1 MDLAKGGRKVSLI
14 FFAAGIVLT
23 ALSLAVGISDNPTG
37 IFLLYTGITLLM
49 LGFVHRWRSVK
60 RFLMLTGISLA
71 GFVLFAVAHNGMYAF
86 GVMTADI
93 AVLRQILGIF
103 GGIFFLIAV
112 ILCPVG
118 ILVGGVGSIITLISG
133 KLSKSEV

>member
-86 GVMTADI
+86 GIMAADI

-133 KLSKSEV
+133 KLRKSEV